1 MQTLTKLSKDVWL
14 KNLAI
19 TSVVLALLLFCGH
32 AYVRVVQNNLWE
44 SSVNN
49 AYSLTVQGRNNLQRQ
64 VLKDYEEANLIKH
77 LYTQYATSIEKKN
90 INTVMGRKADRKR
103 RFLIVDI
110 DTEFAS
116 PEYDDTFKE
125 LLQRYG
131 GRQQGMLPVHNS
143 SSTGLSVFDI
153 YVRGTDKQGHTFY
166 VLKEYNVR
174 ELTNEFLLS
183 FYEEQG
189 FSYMVNKDG
198 RIILRPTHPNSNKT
212 MQNLFD
218 TFDKETDEE
227 VVKNLRQALA
237 ANENGW
243 TEVMIN
249 GQSTL
254 VCYASME
261 KSLGWSI
268 VTLIPNSVIN
278 AEADAIIQDTLL
290 LLAAVVLGML
300 FLVGIYTYSYNRYR
314 KYMVE
319 QSYRNHWFD
328 TLSQNSEN
336 VFLIYDANLKKTEYT
351 FDNIY
356 RVLGIERA
364 KVQQDIMSLCDVA
377 LDASLGSV
385 LQRMKDGKLE
395 KHNTTTFRYRNDNC
409 NELRQ
414 ANITIY
420 SLNDKGD
427 PGKYVICLTDC
438 TEEMTIRKMLEDSL
452 DEAQRSNQAKR
463 TFLSAISHDVRT
475 PLNGIIGM
483 LDIAYMNIDNRAKLL
498 ECMGKIKTASN
509 HLTELI
515 NQVLDMSRIES
526 GKLNLQHEQM
536 DVAEL
541 LQESVTIVQPLAN
554 NKHHEL
560 TLAVDVEHN
569 QVLGD
574 SVQLKQIFINLITN
588 AIKYTENGGKIAVSL
603 QELDTTQDKKQLY
616 QLVVEDNGLG
626 MSEEFQKHIFEPFSR
641 VQDSTNSGIQGTG
654 LGMAIMKRI
663 VDLMQGHI
671 ELESAL
677 GKGSKFTITIPLEIV
692 VAEQAETKAQAAADL
707 SIFKGKHVLLV
718 DDVELNREIG
728 EYILSSAG
736 FEVTA
741 LDDGKHA
748 YEYMQKAKPGEVDLI
763 LMDLMMPI
771 MDGYTAARLIRNLPD
786 KAVANVPI
794 LALTANA
801 FEDTKKD
808 VLAAGMNGHLAKP
821 INKDELYKNLVGFF
835 TQLPPPILKSYNR

>member
-1 MQTLTKLSKDVWL
+1 
-14 KNLAI
+14 
-19 TSVVLALLLFCGH
+19 
-32 AYVRVVQNNLWE
+32 
-44 SSVNN
+44 
-49 AYSLTVQGRNNLQRQ
+49 
-64 VLKDYEEANLIKH
+64 
-77 LYTQYATSIEKKN
+77 
-90 INTVMGRKADRKR
+90 
-103 RFLIVDI
+103 
-110 DTEFAS
+110 
-116 PEYDDTFKE
+116 
-125 LLQRYG
+125 
-131 GRQQGMLPVHNS
+131 
-143 SSTGLSVFDI
+143 
-153 YVRGTDKQGHTFY
+153 
-166 VLKEYNVR
+166 
-174 ELTNEFLLS
+174 
-183 FYEEQG
+183 G

-218 TFDKETDEE
+218 TFDKGTDKE

-254 VCYASME
+254 VCYASMD

-278 AEADAIIQDTLL
+278 AEANDIIQNTML
-290 LLAAVVLGML
+290 LLAA
-300 FLVGIYTYSYNRYR
+300 F
-314 KYMVE
+314 
-319 QSYRNHWFD
+319 
-328 TLSQNSEN
+328 
-336 VFLIYDANLKKTEYT
+336 
-351 FDNIY
+351 
-356 RVLGIERA
+356 VLGILALIGVYVWQYRHYRA
-364 KVQQDIMSLCDVA
+364 IQ
-377 LDASLGSV
+377 
-385 LQRMKDGKLE
+385 
-395 KHNTTTFRYRNDNC
+395 
-409 NELRQ
+409 
-414 ANITIY
+414 
-420 SLNDKGD
+420 
-427 PGKYVICLTDC
+427 
-438 TEEMTIRKMLEDSL
+438 DSL
-452 DEAQRSNQAKR
+452 LAAEHANHAKR
-463 TFLSAISHDVRT
+463 AFLSTISHDVRT

-526 GKLNLQHEQM
+526 GKLSLQHEQM

-554 NKHHEL
+554 YKHHEL
-560 TLAVDVEHN
+560 TLTVDVEHK

-574 SVQLKQIFINLITN
+574 SIQLKQIFINLITN
-588 AIKYTENGGKIAVSL
+588 AIKYTENSGKIAVSL
-603 QELDTTQDKKQLY
+603 QELAPTQDKKQLY

-641 VQDSTNSGIQGTG
+641 VQDSTTSGIQGTG
-654 LGMAIMKRI
+654 LGMSIMKRI

-677 GKGSKFTITIPLEIV
+677 GKGSKFTITLPLEIV
-692 VAEQAETKAQAAADL
+692 VEKKAEAKAQVADL

-728 EYILSSAG
+728 DYILSSAG

-748 YEYMQKAKPGEVDLI
+748 YEYMQQAKPGEVDLV
-763 LMDLMMPI
+763 LMDLMMPL

-786 KAVANVPI
+786 KAVANTPI
-794 LALTANA
+794 VALTANA
-801 FEDTKKD
+801 FEETKKD

-821 INKDELYKNLVGFF
+821 INKDELYKNLAGYF
-835 TQLPPPILKSYNR
+835 T

>member
-1 MQTLTKLSKDVWL
+1 MQSLTKLSKDVWL

-19 TSVVLALLLFCGH
+19 TSLVLALLLFCGH

-49 AYSLTVQGRNNLQRQ
+49 AYSLTAQGRNNLQRQ

-77 LYTQYATSIEKKN
+77 LYAQNAESIEKKN
-90 INTVMGRKADRKR
+90 INAIMGRKQERKR
-103 RFLIVDI
+103 RFLIVDDI
-110 DTEFAS
+110 SD
-116 PEYDDTFKE
+116 YDDNFRD
-125 LLQRYG
+125 LLRQYG
-131 GRQQGMLPVHNS
+131 NKQQGMLPVHISN
-143 SSTGLSVFDI
+143 STGLSVFDI
-153 YVRGTDKQGHTFY
+153 YVKGVDKKGHEFY
-166 VLKEYNVR
+166 VLKEYSVR
-174 ELTNEFLLS
+174 ELTDEFLLS
-183 FYEEQG
+183 FYDEQG

-218 TFDKETDEE
+218 TFDKETDKE
-227 VVKNLRQALA
+227 VVQNLRHSLA

-278 AEADAIIQDTLL
+278 AEADAIIQNTLV
-290 LLAAVVLGML
+290 LLAAVVLGIL
-300 FLVGIYTYSYNRYR
+300 ILTSVYIWQYKHYR
-314 KYMVE
+314 AI
-319 QSYRNHWFD
+319 Q
-328 TLSQNSEN
+328 
-336 VFLIYDANLKKTEYT
+336 
-351 FDNIY
+351 
-356 RVLGIERA
+356 
-364 KVQQDIMSLCDVA
+364 
-377 LDASLGSV
+377 
-385 LQRMKDGKLE
+385 
-395 KHNTTTFRYRNDNC
+395 
-409 NELRQ
+409 
-414 ANITIY
+414 
-420 SLNDKGD
+420 
-427 PGKYVICLTDC
+427 
-438 TEEMTIRKMLEDSL
+438 DSL
-452 DEAQRSNQAKR
+452 LAAEHANQAKR
-463 TFLSAISHDVRT
+463 AFLSTISHDVRT

-536 DVAEL
+536 NVAEL
-541 LQESVTIVQPLAN
+541 LQESVTIVQPLSN

-560 TLAVDVEHN
+560 SLIVDVEHK

-574 SVQLKQIFINLITN
+574 SIQLKQIFINLITN

-603 QELDTTQDKKQLY
+603 QELDITQDKKQLY

-641 VQDSTNSGIQGTG
+641 VQDSTTSGIQGTG

-692 VAEQAETKAQAAADL
+692 VEKQAEAKAQAAADL

-741 LDDGKHA
+741 LEDGKHA
-748 YEYMQKAKPGEVDLI
+748 YEYMQQAKPGEVDLI

-786 KAVANVPI
+786 KAVAHVPI
-794 LALTANA
+794 VALTANA

-821 INKDELYKNLVGFF
+821 INKDELYKNLAGFF
-835 TQLPPPILKSYNR
+835 LNYPPSR

>member
-1 MQTLTKLSKDVWL
+1 MQTLSKLSKGVWL

-19 TSVVLALLLFCGH
+19 TLVIVAVLLISGH
-32 AYVRVVQNNLWE
+32 AYVQVVQNNLWE

-64 VLKDYEEANLIKH
+64 VLKDYEEVNLIKH
-77 LYTQYATSIEKKN
+77 LYAQNASSIDKEN
-90 INTVMGRKADRKR
+90 INAIMGRKQERKR
-103 RFLIVDI
+103 RFIIVDA
-110 DTEFAS
+110 DTQFSA
-116 PEYDDTFKE
+116 DTDNSFRD
-125 LLQRYG
+125 LLRQYG
-131 GRQQGMLPVHNS
+131 NKTQGMLPVHIS
-143 SSTGLSVFDI
+143 SQSGLSVFDI
-153 YVRGTDKQGHTFY
+153 YVKGVDKQGRDFY

-183 FYEEQG
+183 FYDDKG

-212 MQNLFD
+212 MPNIFD
-218 TFDKETDEE
+218 TFDKETSEE
-227 VVKNLRQALA
+227 VVKNLRASLA

-249 GQSTL
+249 GESTL

-261 KSLGWSI
+261 KSLGWTI
-268 VTLIPNSVIN
+268 MTLIPNSVIN
-278 AEADAIIQDTLL
+278 AEADAIIRDTML
-290 LLAAVVLGML
+290 LLALVVLGML
-300 FLVGIYTYSYNRYR
+300 FLTGAYTLSYNRYR
-314 KYMVE
+314 QYMVE

-356 RVLGIERA
+356 RVLGIERE
-364 KVQQDIMSLCDVA
+364 KVQQDIMSLCHIA
-377 LDASLGSV
+377 LDVSLSEV
-385 LQRMKDGKLE
+385 LQQVKSGTLE
-395 KHNTTTFRYRNDNC
+395 SYNTTTFRYRNDYL

-414 ANITIY
+414 ANMTIY
-420 SLNDKGD
+420 SLDDKGD

-463 TFLSAISHDVRT
+463 AFLSAISHDVRT
-475 PLNGIIGM
+475 PLNGIMGM
-483 LDIAYMNIDNRAKLL
+483 LEIAYMNIDDRAKLL
-498 ECMGKIKTASN
+498 ECMGKIKTASS
-509 HLTELI
+509 HLAELI

-526 GKLNLQHEQM
+526 GKMSLQNANM
-536 DVAEL
+536 DITEL
-541 LQESVTIVQPLAN
+541 LQESVIIVQPLAN
-554 NKHHEL
+554 NKGHEL
-560 TLAVDVEHN
+560 NLEIDVEHKR
-569 QVLGD
+569 VLGD

-588 AIKYTENGGKIAVSL
+588 AIKYTENGGKINVSL
-603 QELDTTQDKKQLY
+603 HELASQQDKKQLFE
-616 QLVVEDNGLG
+616 LVVEDNGLG

-641 VQDSTNSGIQGTG
+641 VQDSTTSGIQGTG

-663 VDLMQGHI
+663 VDLMQGQI
-671 ELESAL
+671 ELESSL
-677 GKGSKFTITIPLEIV
+677 GEGSRFTITLPLELV
-692 VAEQAETKAQAAADL
+692 VEAEQESKQQAKADL

-728 EYILSSAG
+728 EFILSSAG
-736 FEVTA
+736 FEVTC
-741 LDDGKHA
+741 LEDGKNA
-748 YEYMQKAKPGEVDLI
+748 VVYMQNAKPGDVDLI

-786 KAVANVPI
+786 KQVAATPI
-794 LALTANA
+794 IALTANA
-801 FEDTKKD
+801 FEDTKQE
-808 VLAAGMNGHLAKP
+808 VMAAGMNGHLAKP
-821 INKDELYKNLVGFF
+821 INKDELYKNLAGFF
-835 TQLPPPILKSYNR
+835 EQMSTPPICEEV